1 MKNSRFWFPVLLAVI
16 CVTPV
21 SSQAAVKVV
30 TTQETYASIARE
42 IGGDL
47 VTAESIVPGNADAH
61 FVKPKPSYALM
72 LRDADLFVS
81 TGLDLELW
89 APVLVNKSGNRTIT
103 DGAIGYVAAAQ
114 GIELLE
120 KPASMDRSAGDVHIY
135 GNPHIQT
142 SPINIAVVARNI
154 TTGLCKVD
162 PDNCNTYRGNLTRFT
177 DELSR
182 RLYGERLVEL
192 LGVDILDPLAR
203 SGRLV
208 PFLEEKGFV
217 GELGGWL
224 GEALP
229 FRGQKLVCYHKNW
242 IYFTT
247 LFGLDVAGYVETK
260 PGIPPTARH
269 VSELIERIEA
279 DDIKVLLAANYFER
293 SKPQLIAD
301 RTGIRPVVVPM
312 SVDAQ
317 SGVATYSSLVDL
329 WIESLRDAFAEA
341 DAADDSSSTRHR
353 NEHHDTH
360 NDAHHSGGHN

>member
-1 MKNSRFWFPVLLAVI
+1 MKATEVIAMSLSRRFSGAILAAAILLPA
-16 CVTPV
+16 T
-21 SSQAAVKVV
+21 SLATVKVV

-89 APVLVNKSGNRTIT
+89 APVLVNKSGNRNIA

-120 KPASMDRSAGDVHIY
+120 RPASLDRSAGDVHIY

-142 SPINIAVVARNI
+142 SPVNIATVARNI
-154 TTGLCKVD
+154 ATGLCKVD
-162 PDNCNTYRGNLTRFT
+162 PGNCDAYRANLGRFT
-177 DELSR
+177 DTLAR
-182 RLYGERLVEL
+182 RLYGEKLVEL
-192 LGVDILDPLAR
+192 LGVDTLDPLAR

-208 PFLEEKGFV
+208 PFLEEKGFT
-217 GELGGWL
+217 GEIGGWL
-224 GEALP
+224 GEGMS
-229 FRGQKLVCYHKNW
+229 FRGRKLVCYHKNW
-242 IYFTT
+242 IYFAT
-247 LFGLDVAGYVETK
+247 LFGLEVAGFVETK

-269 VSELIERIEA
+269 VSDLIERIEVEH
-279 DDIKVLLAANYFER
+279 IQVLLTANYFER

-301 RTGIRPVVVPM
+301 RTGIVPVVVPM
-312 SVDAQ
+312 SVDAA
-317 SGVATYSSLVDL
+317 SGVATYFDLVDL
-329 WIESLRDAFAEA
+329 WVGSLKTAFAEGEP
-341 DAADDSSSTRHR
+341 RQ
-353 NEHHDTH
+353 
-360 NDAHHSGGHN
+360 

>member
-1 MKNSRFWFPVLLAVI
+1 MSSSRRFSGAVLAAAILLPTTSLA
-16 CVTPV
+16 T
-21 SSQAAVKVV
+21 VKVV

-89 APVLVNKSGNRTIT
+89 APVLVNKSGNRNIA

-114 GIELLE
+114 GIDLLE
-120 KPASMDRSAGDVHIY
+120 KPASLDRSAGDVHIY

-154 TTGLCKVD
+154 ATGLCKVD
-162 PDNCNTYRGNLTRFT
+162 PGNCDAYRVRLTDFNDR
-177 DELSR
+177 LAR
-182 RLYGERLVEL
+182 RLYGEKLVEL
-192 LGVDILDPLAR
+192 LGVDTLDPLTR

-208 PFLEEKGFV
+208 PFLEEKGFA
-217 GELGGWL
+217 GEIGGWL
-224 GEALP
+224 RDGMS
-229 FRGQKLVCYHKNW
+229 FRGRKLVCYHKNW

-279 DDIKVLLAANYFER
+279 EHIQVLLAANYFER

-301 RTGIRPVVVPM
+301 RTGIVPVVVPM
-312 SVDAQ
+312 SVDAG
-317 SGVATYSSLVDL
+317 SGVATYFDLVDL
-329 WIESLRDAFAEA
+329 WIGSLKTAYARTEP
-341 DAADDSSSTRHR
+341 
-353 NEHHDTH
+353 
-360 NDAHHSGGHN
+360 GQ

>member
-1 MKNSRFWFPVLLAVI
+1 VVFACAAASVAH
-16 CVTPV
+16 
-21 SSQAAVKVV
+21 AAVKVV
-30 TTQETYASIARE
+30 TTQETYAAIARDL
-42 IGGDL
+42 GGDL
-47 VTAESIVPGNADAH
+47 VSAESIVPGSADAH

-89 APVLVNKSGNRTIT
+89 APVLVNKSGNRSIS

-114 GIELLE
+114 GVELLE
-120 KPASMDRSAGDVHIY
+120 KPASMDRSSGDVHIF

-162 PDNCNTYRGNLTRFT
+162 PDNCGVYRENLGLFT

-182 RLYGERLVEL
+182 RLYGDRLVEL

-208 PFLEEKGFV
+208 PFLEENGV
-217 GELGGWL
+217 IEEIGGWL

-229 FRGQKLVCYHKNW
+229 LRGRKMVCYHKNW

-269 VSELIERIEA
+269 VAELIDRIEA
-279 DDIKVLLAANYFER
+279 EDIEVLLAANYFER
-293 SKPQLIAD
+293 SKPKLIAE

-312 SVDAQ
+312 SVDAA
-317 SGVATYSSLVDL
+317 SGVLTYFDLVDL
-329 WIESLRDAFAEA
+329 WVGSLKTGYAATEAE
-341 DAADDSSSTRHR
+341 
-353 NEHHDTH
+353 
-360 NDAHHSGGHN
+360 

>member
-1 MKNSRFWFPVLLAVI
+1 MRISRFLFPVLVTVL
-16 CVTPV
+16 CVVPT

-30 TTQETYASIARE
+30 TTQETYASIARAL
-42 IGGDL
+42 GGDL

-89 APVLVNKSGNRTIT
+89 APVLVNKSGNRNIT

-142 SPINIAVVARNI
+142 SPVNIAVVARNI
-154 TTGLCKVD
+154 ATGLCKVD
-162 PDNCNTYRGNLTRFT
+162 PENCSTYSANLSRYT
-177 DELSR
+177 DELAR

-192 LGVDILDPLAR
+192 LGVDTLDPLAR

-208 PFLEEKGFV
+208 PFLQEKGFA
-217 GELGGWL
+217 GEIGGWL
-224 GEALP
+224 AEAMP
-229 FRGQKLVCYHKNW
+229 FRGRKMVCYHKNW
-242 IYFTT
+242 IYFTS
-247 LFGLDVAGYVETK
+247 LFGLEVVGYVETK

-269 VSELIERIEA
+269 VSVLIERIEA
-279 DDIKVLLAANYFER
+279 DDVQVLLAANYFER

-312 SVDAQ
+312 SVDAG
-317 SGVATYSSLVDL
+317 SGVETYFDLVDL
-329 WIESLRDAFAEA
+329 WVGSLKEGFSQSEA
-341 DAADDSSSTRHR
+341 
-353 NEHHDTH
+353 
-360 NDAHHSGGHN
+360 GK

>member
-1 MKNSRFWFPVLLAVI
+1 MSYTRRISGAVL
-16 CVTPV
+16 
-21 SSQAAVKVV
+21 AAVFLLPSTSLATIKVV

-89 APVLVNKSGNRTIT
+89 APVLVNKSGNRNIG

-120 KPASMDRSAGDVHIY
+120 KPASLDRSAGDVHIY

-142 SPINIAVVARNI
+142 SPINVTVIARNI
-154 TTGLCKVD
+154 ATGLCKVD
-162 PDNCNTYRGNLTRFT
+162 PGNCESYRHRLADFNNRLA
-177 DELSR
+177 R
-182 RLYGERLVEL
+182 RLYGDKLVEL
-192 LGVDILDPLAR
+192 LGVDTLDPLAR

-208 PFLEEKGFV
+208 PFLEEKGFADQI
-217 GELGGWL
+217 GGWL
-224 GEALP
+224 GEGMS
-229 FRGQKLVCYHKNW
+229 FRGHKLVCYHKNW

-247 LFGLDVAGYVETK
+247 LFGLEVAGHVETK

-269 VSELIERIEA
+269 VSVLIERI
-279 DDIKVLLAANYFER
+279 DDEHVGVLLAANYFER

-301 RTGIRPVVVPM
+301 RTGIVPVVVPM
-312 SVDAQ
+312 SVDAG
-317 SGVATYSSLVDL
+317 SGVSTYFDLVDL
-329 WIESLRDAFAEA
+329 WVASLKNAYAQTE
-341 DAADDSSSTRHR
+341 T
-353 NEHHDTH
+353 
-360 NDAHHSGGHN
+360 GK